1 MEKVIVDCSTG
12 EQTVV
17 PLTDEEI
24 AELEAAAA
32 KAEADRLA
40 AEQEAAAK
48 AVARQALLGGQPRL
62 EPLLLPVQQ
71 FLLQSKGQQFA
82 LPLSSLRLLF
92 PLLSPYE
99 FFMPYR

>member
-32 KAEADRLA
+32 KAEADRIA
-40 AEQEAAAK
+40 AEEAEAAKQAEKEAIAAK
-48 AVARQALLGGQPRL
+48 LGLTKEELL
-62 EPLLLPVQQ
+62 
-71 FLLQSKGQQFA
+71 K
-82 LPLSSLRLLF
+82 
-92 PLLSPYE
+92 LLS
-99 FFMPYR
+99 